1 MNIIL
6 KTLSEYFTLKPSLTL
21 IVQLQEM
28 STTSDIH
35 TMEELYLTSS
45 SAGEE
50 LIVSLDRLAK

>member
-6 KTLSEYFTLKPSLTL
+6 KVLSEYFTLKPSLTL

-45 SAGEE
+45 SGEE
-50 LIVSLDRLAK
+50 LTGSLDRLAK